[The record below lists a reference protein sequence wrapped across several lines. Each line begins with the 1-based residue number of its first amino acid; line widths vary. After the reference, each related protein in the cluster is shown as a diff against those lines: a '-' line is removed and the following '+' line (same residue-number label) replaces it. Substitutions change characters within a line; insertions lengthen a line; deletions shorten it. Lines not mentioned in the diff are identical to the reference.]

1 MENYIITTDS
11 SCDLKLSELEEKN
24 IPVIYFRYTDGENVY
39 VNDMNEG
46 KFKEFYEMMRKG
58 KNFKTSQIN
67 EIEYYNF
74 FKEQLNKNQNIIHI
88 SLTEGLSNTINN
100 ARSAAE
106 KLMSENVNA
115 NIKIIDTKIACLG
128 LALIVEKA
136 ISYKNLSIDEAYDRL
151 LGDVNH
157 LNTYYTT
164 DTLKYFARG
173 GRLSKVE
180 AFIGG
185 ALRINPILDCH
196 KDGKLRVTAKVRG
209 EKHALDY
216 IVSKT
221 KENVIN
227 PSEQT
232 LYICHADNIEKAKEV
247 EERMRKEVGFKD
259 YKTYFMGPTIGAHA
273 GPGLVAVFYF
283 GKPRSN

>member
-1 MENYIITTDS
+1 MKNFMITTDS

-24 IPVIYFRYTDGENVY
+24 IPVIFFRYTDGENVY
-39 VNDMNEG
+39 INNMDE
-46 KFKEFYEMMRKG
+46 KKYKEFYEMMRDG
-58 KNFKTSQIN
+58 KDFKTSQIN
-67 EIEYYNF
+67 EQEYYNF
-74 FKEQLNKNQNIIHI
+74 FKEQLSLNNNILHI

-100 ARSAAE
+100 ARSAAS
-106 KLMSENVNA
+106 KLMSENSNV
-115 NIKIIDTKIACLG
+115 NIKIVDTRIASLG
-128 LALIVEKA
+128 VALIVDRA
-136 ISYKNLSIDEAYDRL
+136 ISYENLSIEEAYERL
-151 LGDVNH
+151 LEDVDH

-196 KDGKLRVTAKVRG
+196 KDGKLRVMAKVRG
-209 EKHALDY
+209 EKHALDF
-216 IVSKT
+216 VVDKV
-221 KENVIN
+221 KESVIN

-232 LYICHADNIEKAKEV
+232 LYICHADNENKAIEIKE
-247 EERMRKEVGFKD
+247 RIQKELDFKD
-259 YKTYFMGPTIGAHA
+259 YKIYTMGPTIGAHA

-283 GKPRSN
+283 GNSRSN